1 MKDYSNEPDPI
12 FPKEIEGEW
21 PDGIPPTIAAG
32 NYLCQIAGNPKKRT
46 SQFPGQDFYYEIPLK
61 VKDATGKY
69 SDTKF
74 SFSNPKNQIYVAIL
88 KVLGG
93 KELSNRVVKPPPKTS
108 IIGKLFM
115 AQILERPMKN
125 DKTKLANEI
134 FRVWPHV
141 PKKKTEPEPG
151 AQTQIET
158 EESNAETKPIEKEF
172 PKSEEEEIPF

>member
-1 MKDYSNEPDPI
+1 MKDYSNEPDPE
-12 FPKEIEGEW
+12 FPEEYEGEW
-21 PDGIPPTIAAG
+21 PYGIPPTIAAG
-32 NYLCQIAGNPKKRT
+32 NYLCQIAGPPKKRT

-61 VKDATGKY
+61 VKDAAGKH

-134 FRVWPHV
+134 FRVWPYV
-141 PKKKTEPEPG
+141 PKKKNEPESG
-151 AQTQIET
+151 TQEEIEEKAKSI
-158 EESNAETKPIEKEF
+158 EEEF